1 MNLPLRAFFQG
12 YMTGQSK
19 VNFSDQFTES
29 EWLKFSYK
37 LWLMFKN
44 AYISTYLEVNLD
56 VRVCGLQC

>member
-12 YMTGQSK
+12 YDWSEQL

-56 VRVCGLQC
+56 VQVCGLQC